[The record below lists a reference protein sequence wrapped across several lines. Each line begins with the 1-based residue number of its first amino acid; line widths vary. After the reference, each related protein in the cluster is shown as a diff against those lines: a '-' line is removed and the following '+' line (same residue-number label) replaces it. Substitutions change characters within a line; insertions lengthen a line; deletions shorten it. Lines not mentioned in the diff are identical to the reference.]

1 MNMRSISK
9 IEIKNLVHQYN
20 RKTVL
25 TIAQHSFEKST
36 IHAVLG
42 QNGSGKTTLL
52 NIIGLLLKPT
62 SGTLLFDGKDVYNDP
77 HAVNELRPRLT
88 TVIQNPVLFDTTVEK
103 NVEFGLK
110 IRGVGKEQRTAIV
123 DECLEMVRLE
133 GFQKRRARELSGGE
147 AQRIAIARALAI
159 KPEVLFLDEFTSNVD
174 EKSIEVLE
182 EVIVAT
188 NKSYGSTIFL
198 VTHDTSQ
205 AYRLADTVI
214 NLFEGNVVRPSLEN
228 LFRGTLNKI
237 NDLWLF
243 DTGRIKMEVVTQRCG
258 GTAYAAVDP
267 RDVVVSLKPITSSAR
282 NSFKG
287 TISKIIADGPCV
299 LLGIRAGEDFTV
311 KVTRDSLIEMQLTVG
326 STVYLA
332 FKTSAVQVF

>member
-1 MNMRSISK
+1 MLA
-9 IEIKNLVHQYN
+9 IE
-20 RKTVL
+20 
-25 TIAQHSFEKST
+25 QHSFEKSA

-62 SGTLLFDGKDVYNDP
+62 SGTLLFDGRDVYADP
-77 HAVNELRPRLT
+77 NAVSELRPHLT

-103 NVEFGLK
+103 NVAFGLK
-110 IRGVGKEQRTAIV
+110 IRGVPKPLRKTIV
-123 DECLEMVRLE
+123 DECLAMVRLE
-133 GFQKRRARELSGGE
+133 GFQKRKARELSGGE

-159 KPEVLFLDEFTSNVD
+159 KPEVFFLDEFTSNVD

-182 EVIVAT
+182 DVIITA
-188 NKSYGSTIFL
+188 NKTYGSTIFL
-198 VTHDTSQ
+198 VTHDTNQ

-214 NLFEGNVVRPSLEN
+214 NLFEGKVVRPSLEN
-228 LFRGTLNKI
+228 LFRGTLKKI

-243 DTGRIKMEVVTQRCG
+243 DTGRIKMEVVTQRSG

-282 NSFKG
+282 NSFQG
-287 TISKIIADGPCV
+287 TIFKIMDDGASV
-299 LLGIRAGEDFTV
+299 LLGISAGEDFTV
-311 KVTRDSLIEMQLTVG
+311 KVTRDSLREMEITVG
-326 STVYLA
+326 TNVYLT
-332 FKTSAVQVF
+332 FKSTAVEVF

>member
-1 MNMRSISK
+1 MNISSIPK

-20 RKTVL
+20 GKTVL
-25 TIAQHSFEKST
+25 TVTQHTFEKSG

-62 SGTLLFDGKDVYNDP
+62 SGTLLFDGNDVYTSPN
-77 HAVNELRPRLT
+77 AVSKLRPHLT

-103 NVEFGLK
+103 NISFGLK

-123 DECLEMVRLE
+123 NECLEMVRLE
-133 GFQKRRARELSGGE
+133 GFQKRKARELSGGE

-182 EVIVAT
+182 EVIVKA

-198 VTHDTSQ
+198 VTHDTNQ
-205 AYRLADTVI
+205 AYRLADTVT
-214 NLFEGNVVRPSLEN
+214 NLFEGNVVKPSLEN
-228 LFRGTLNKI
+228 LFRGTLKKTT
-237 NDLWLF
+237 DLCLF
-243 DTGRIKMEVVTQRCG
+243 DTGRIKIEVVTQKCD
-258 GTAYAAVDP
+258 GTVYAAVDP
-267 RDVVVSLKPITSSAR
+267 RDVVVSLKPLTSSAR
-282 NSFKG
+282 NSFQG
-287 TISKIIADGPCV
+287 TIFKIIVDRASV
-299 LLGIRAGEDFTV
+299 ILGISAGEDFTV
-311 KVTRDSLIEMQLTVG
+311 KITRDSLREMKLTVG
-326 STVYLA
+326 STVYVT
-332 FKTSAVQVF
+332 FKTTAVQVF

>member
-1 MNMRSISK
+1 MLA
-9 IEIKNLVHQYN
+9 IEH
-20 RKTVL
+20 
-25 TIAQHSFEKST
+25 HSFEKSA

-62 SGTLLFDGKDVYNDP
+62 SGTLLFDGRDVYADP
-77 HAVNELRPRLT
+77 NVVRDLRPHLT

-103 NVEFGLK
+103 NVVFGLK
-110 IRGVGKEQRTAIV
+110 IRGVPKPLRKTIV
-123 DECLEMVRLE
+123 DECLAMVRLE
-133 GFQKRRARELSGGE
+133 GFQKRKARELSGGE

-159 KPEVLFLDEFTSNVD
+159 KPDVLFLDEFTSNVD

-182 EVIVAT
+182 DVIITA

-198 VTHDTSQ
+198 VTHDTNQ

-214 NLFEGNVVRPSLEN
+214 NLFEGKVVRPSLEN
-228 LFRGTLNKI
+228 LFRGTLKKI

-243 DTGRIKMEVVTQRCG
+243 DTGRIKMEVVTQRSG

-282 NSFKG
+282 NSFQG
-287 TISKIIADGPCV
+287 TIFKIMDDGASV
-299 LLGIRAGEDFTV
+299 LLGISAGEDFTV
-311 KVTRDSLIEMQLTVG
+311 KVTRDSLREMEITVG
-326 STVYLA
+326 TNVYLT
-332 FKTSAVQVF
+332 FKSTAVEVF

>member
-1 MNMRSISK
+1 MNTRSSPK
-9 IEIKNLVHQYN
+9 VEVKNLIHQYN
-20 RKTVL
+20 GKTVL
-25 TIAQHSFEKST
+25 SMEQHSFDESE

-62 SGTLLFDGKDVYNDP
+62 SGTLLFDGRDVYSDP
-77 HAVNELRPRLT
+77 NAISELRPHLT

-103 NVEFGLK
+103 NIEFGLK
-110 IRGVGKEQRTAIV
+110 IRGVSKEQRTPIV

-133 GFQKRRARELSGGE
+133 GFQKRKARELSGGE

-159 KPEVLFLDEFTSNVD
+159 KPEVLLLDEFTSNVD

-182 EVIVAT
+182 DVITTV

-198 VTHDTSQ
+198 VTHDTNQ

-214 NLFEGNVVRPSLEN
+214 NLFDGNVVKPSLEN
-228 LFRGTLNKI
+228 LFRGTLKKI

-243 DTGRIKMEVVTQRCG
+243 DTGKMKMEVITQRSG
-258 GTAYAAVDP
+258 ETAYAAVDP
-267 RDVVVSLKPITSSAR
+267 RDIVVSLKPLTSSAR
-282 NSFKG
+282 NTFKG
-287 TISKIIADGPCV
+287 TIVKIIGDGASV
-299 LLGIRAGEDFTV
+299 LLGINAGEDFTV
-311 KVTRDSLIEMQLTVG
+311 KVTRDSLLEMKITVG
-326 STVYLA
+326 SDVYLT
-332 FKTSAVQVF
+332 FKSTAVQVF